1 MAKKYDNLYGD
12 LTNFAN
18 LYWAFRKAAK
28 GKRGNAAVA
37 AFEFDLEDHL
47 IQIQEE
53 LISQSYK
60 PGVYYSFYIH
70 DPKYRL
76 ISAAPFRDRVVHHAL
91 CNIIEPVFERTFIGD
106 SYANRVGKGS
116 HKALNKA
123 QAWAKYYPYVLQ
135 CDIRQFFPSIDHAAL
150 DAVLERKIADEKTLW
165 LCRQILH
172 SGKDIL
178 NDEYDMVYFEGDDP
192 SIGSGQGLFAAN
204 RPRGLPIGN
213 LTSQFWANVYLNEL
227 DQFIKRKLRTKAYLR
242 YVDDFLLFA
251 EDKKTLWKWKQAI
264 GQFLA
269 TLRLTMHEGSST
281 VYPTKTGIPFLGF
294 RLYPTHRRLK
304 RYSGVAF
311 SRRLRKSYKEFSRGE
326 LSRDDL
332 DARVQGWI
340 AHAQHGDTWGLRR
353 SLLSFPLPRIR

>member
-1 MAKKYDNLYGD
+1 MAKKYDNLYGE
-12 LTNFAN
+12 LTSFTN

-37 AFEFDLEDHL
+37 AFEFNLEEHL
-47 IQIQEE
+47 IQIQQE
-53 LISQSYK
+53 LIAQSYT
-60 PGVYYSFYIH
+60 PGEYYSFYIR
-70 DPKYRL
+70 DPKHRL
-76 ISAAPFRDRVVHHAL
+76 ISAAPFHDRVVHHAL
-91 CNIIEPVFERTFIGD
+91 CQVIEPIFERTFIGD

-116 HKALNKA
+116 HKALDKA
-123 QAWAKYYPYVLQ
+123 QAWAKHYPYVLQ
-135 CDIRQFFPSIDHAAL
+135 CDIRQFFPSIDHSVL

-178 NDEYDMVYFEGDDP
+178 NEEYEMVYFEEDD
-192 SIGSGQGLFAAN
+192 LLAAN
-204 RPRGLPIGN
+204 RLRGLPIGN

-227 DQFIKRKLRTKAYLR
+227 DQFVKRNLRVKAYLR

-251 EDKKTLWKWKQAI
+251 KDKKMLWKWKQAI
-264 GQFLA
+264 GQFLGM
-269 TLRLTMHEGSST
+269 LRLTMHERSST

-311 SRRLRKSYKEFSRGE
+311 SRRLRTSYKEFARGE
-326 LSRDDL
+326 LSRADL

-353 SLLSFPLPRIR
+353 SVLRVPLPSVNINA